1 MKINSVSG
9 TVGYYFLSNNPII
22 VVTEGKENESKTENV
37 FKGIIAENFSNL
49 AKI

>member
-9 TVGYYFLSNNPII
+9 TVGYYFYNNPII
-22 VVTEGKENESKTENV
+22 VVTEGKENERRLKWS
-37 FKGIIAENFSNL
+37 KGIIAENFSNL